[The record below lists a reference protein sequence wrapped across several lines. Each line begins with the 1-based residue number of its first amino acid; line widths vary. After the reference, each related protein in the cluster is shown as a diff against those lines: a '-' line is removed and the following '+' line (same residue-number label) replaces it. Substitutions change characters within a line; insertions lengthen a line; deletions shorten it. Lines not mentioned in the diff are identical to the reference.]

1 VESERPINNVRQMA
15 PNTPTAGSKPGSG
28 APETEQTSIGEVIRR
43 NSAANTVLALVA
55 VGAAL
60 HFAQMVWV
68 VTFVAVLLAFV
79 LEPLVSVL
87 QRIHLP
93 RSVSSLIA
101 LLVVAAVL
109 YGISYVFYNRAVQF
123 AHQLPKYSAE
133 IHNFVDKFT
142 EKERALT
149 APAKAAA
156 SEDNQKQTIQVTQ
169 QPSVW
174 NTIGSGLG
182 AATDALLAASFI
194 PFLTYFMLTW
204 TDHARRCTVLLFPRE
219 MRDNAYITL
228 GKIADMM
235 RAFIVGNLLVGLFI
249 GAISTAIFGLMGIPY
264 FYFIGFISGFLS
276 LIPYLGVLLAII
288 PPILSGL
295 GVIHGMGFLFIFL
308 TVLGLH
314 LFSLNVLYPK
324 FLGNRLRLNP
334 LAVTLALLFWGWIW
348 GAMGLILAIPMTAA
362 MKVVFDHVDELKPL
376 GVWLGE

>member
-1 VESERPINNVRQMA
+1 M
-15 PNTPTAGSKPGSG
+15 
-28 APETEQTSIGEVIRR
+28 IRR

-55 VGAAL
+55 IGAAL
-60 HFAQMVWV
+60 HYAQMVWV

-79 LEPLVSVL
+79 LEPLVTLL
-87 QRIHLP
+87 QRVRLP
-93 RSVSSLIA
+93 RSVSA
-101 LLVVAAVL
+101 LLALLAVAAVL
-109 YGISYVFYNRAVQF
+109 YGISYVFYSRAVQF

-133 IHNFVDKFT
+133 IRQVIDKFT

-149 APAKAAA
+149 APAQAAA
-156 SEDNQKQTIQVTQ
+156 SSNNQKQVIEVNQ

-182 AATDALLAASFI
+182 AATDALLAASFV

-204 TDHARRCTVLLFPRE
+204 KDHARRCTVLLFPRE
-219 MRDNAYITL
+219 LRDSAYNTL
-228 GKIADMM
+228 GNIADMI
-235 RAFIVGNLLVGLFI
+235 RGFIVGNFLVGIFI
-249 GAISTAIFGLMGIPY
+249 GAVSTAVFGLMGIPY

-288 PPILSGL
+288 PPALSGL

-348 GAMGLILAIPMTAA
+348 GAMGLVLAIPMTAA
-362 MKVVFDHVDELKPL
+362 MKVVFDHVDALNPF